1 VNINPSIFKAYDIRG
16 IYPQDL
22 NEDNISQ
29 IVSAI
34 YTFYTHELK
43 KDPVTIVLSRDMR
56 VSSPVLHDKTKEIL
70 VSLGAHVLDI
80 GICPTTTY
88 YFSILNRKADCGIQI
103 SASHNPKE
111 YNGLKIVKRVGD
123 RIVKIAQGIGMET
136 VKEMVLA
143 GNSLPKR
150 RGGTVED
157 IQNAVEQEIAASIQ
171 AVKPNNIKKFKIVA
185 DAANAMGAV
194 YLEEL
199 FNKIPA
205 DLIRMNFTLDGT
217 FPAHQADPLQFKLF
231 KDLQQRALAEKADL
245 GIMPDGDGDRIFFV
259 NEKAEIIP
267 ATLITALV
275 TGELLRNSPGDR
287 ILVDIRYTRNVSTVV
302 EKLGGKMSISKV
314 GHALITDQLNREKGI
329 FAGESSGHYYF
340 RDTGGA
346 ESAVRV
352 ILHVLNVMSREMKP
366 LSEILKQYHN
376 SIESGETNFKLPE
389 GMAAQQITDEIIK
402 DHPDGKVDTLDGIAV
417 SFPAWR
423 FSIRSSNTEPLLR
436 LNVEGE
442 TQELVDGKVK
452 ELTDKIIS
460 CGAEVV

>member
-1 VNINPSIFKAYDIRG
+1 MKNLSKKEQNIFREH
-16 IYPQDL
+16 L
-22 NEDNISQ
+22 
-29 IVSAI
+29 
-34 YTFYTHELK
+34 H
-43 KDPVTIVLSRDMR
+43 TIEEMLTENK
-56 VSSPVLHDKTKEIL
+56 PE
-70 VSLGAHVLDI
+70 LDI
-80 GICPTTTY
+80 
-88 YFSILNRKADCGIQI
+88 
-103 SASHNPKE
+103 
-111 YNGLKIVKRVGD
+111 
-123 RIVKIAQGIGMET
+123 
-136 VKEMVLA
+136 
-143 GNSLPKR
+143 
-150 RGGTVED
+150 
-157 IQNAVEQEIAASIQ
+157 NAVEQEIAASIQ